1 MKVRPKMIGILFLT
15 SGLSLLLLEAGQAQ
29 RTARPT
35 TPPAPNAV
43 VEHDADVKA
52 IQELDTAFI
61 KAYDAKDP
69 KALGALFTAEAEIE
83 DENGDETR
91 GREAII
97 ERFARL
103 FEAGEGGTLTI
114 KPDPIRFLGRE
125 LALEE
130 GVAKVIPA
138 QGGTPET
145 SRYTVFYTKT
155 DQGWLQARIREE
167 GSFKTSPHE
176 HLTELEWMLGEWVNE
191 SDDAVVFTTCKWS
204 KDGNFLL
211 REFDVKIEGQVALSG
226 TQRIG
231 WDPLQKQFRTW
242 VFDTGG
248 GFGEGVMSRDG
259 ERWLVKATGIRSD
272 GQPASV
278 TNIITPLGKDRIGW
292 QTMDRTIA
300 GESVADIDQFVIV
313 RKPPEPGK

>member
-1 MKVRPKMIGILFLT
+1 MKLRSKMTGVFVLT
-15 SGLSLLLLEAGQAQ
+15 AGLGLSLLEEGQAQ

-35 TPPAPNAV
+35 TPPVPDAV
-43 VEHDADVKA
+43 VEHDADIKA

-83 DENGDETR
+83 DEDGGVTR

-114 KPDPIRFLGRE
+114 KPAPIRFLGRE

-130 GVAKVIPA
+130 GVAKVIPVR
-138 QGGTPET
+138 GGTPET
-145 SRYTVFYTKT
+145 SRYSVFYTRT

-167 GSFKTSPHE
+167 GSLKTSAHE
-176 HLTELEWMLGEWVNE
+176 HLTDLEWMLGEWVNE

-204 KDGNFLL
+204 QDGNFLL
-211 REFDVKIEGQVALSG
+211 REFEVKIEGQVALSG

-259 ERWLVKATGIRSD
+259 ERWLIKATGIRSD
-272 GQPASV
+272 GQPASA
-278 TNIITPLGKDRIGW
+278 TNVITPLGKDRIGW